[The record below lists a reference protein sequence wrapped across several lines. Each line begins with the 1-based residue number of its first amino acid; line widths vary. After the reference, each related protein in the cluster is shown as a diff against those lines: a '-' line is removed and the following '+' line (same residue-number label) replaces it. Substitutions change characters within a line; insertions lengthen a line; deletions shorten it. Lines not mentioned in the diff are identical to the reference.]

1 MTGGLFMTKLEN
13 LKKRKGII
21 KPSKRV
27 GRGSSSGK
35 GVRCGY
41 GNKGAKARS
50 GRSKAVGFEGGQT
63 PLYKRIPK
71 FKGFKSLNSSYK
83 ATITLKTLNE
93 KFSSGDVI
101 DINSLKEKGIISS
114 TCRRFKVVNSG
125 NLDKSLKII
134 GEATLSAR
142 TVIESHGGSLEGV
155 S

>member
-1 MTGGLFMTKLEN
+1 MTN
-13 LKKRKGII
+13 LKNLHKRKGII
-21 KPSKRV
+21 KPSKRL

-50 GRSKAVGFEGGQT
+50 GRTKAVGFEGGQT
-63 PLYKRIPK
+63 PLYKRVPK
-71 FKGFKSLNSSYK
+71 LKGFKSFSSLEK

-93 KFSSGDVI
+93 KYSSGDVV
-101 DINSLKEKGIISS
+101 DINSLKEKGVVPS
-114 TCRRFKVVNSG
+114 TCKRFKVVNTG

-134 GEATLSAR
+134 GEATQSAK
-142 TVIESHGGSLEGV
+142 TVIENQGGSLEGV

>member
-1 MTGGLFMTKLEN
+1 MVKLEN
-13 LKKRKGII
+13 LHKRKGFN
-21 KPSKRV
+21 KRSKRV

-71 FKGFKSLNSSYK
+71 FRGFKSFSSFEE
-83 ATITLKTLNE
+83 ATVTLRILNE
-93 KFSSGDVI
+93 KFTSGETV
-101 DINSLKEKGIISS
+101 DINSLKEKGIVSLK
-114 TCRRFKVVNSG
+114 CKRFKVVNSG
-125 NLDKSLKII
+125 SLDKSLKII
-134 GEATLSAR
+134 GKATKSAKAI
-142 TVIESHGGSLEGV
+142 IERSGSNLEGV